1 MCDSCGCNTPT
12 AYGVHALQ
20 EKPGQSHGLAHG
32 HRHTTAGH
40 HHHHGHEADHHHHH
54 HHHDHG
60 ADIPHAHYPEA
71 PTRTISVL
79 QSLMDKNDRLAERN
93 RGFFL
98 GRRITALNLMSS
110 PGAGKTTLVEKTL
123 DTLPEDQPAAVL
135 IGDLETDNDARRVR
149 GKGAP
154 VVQVT
159 TGTACHLDADMV
171 AHGLDAMDLD
181 QTRLLFLE
189 NVGNLVCPASYDLG
203 ERARVVLF
211 SVTEGEDKPLKY
223 PPAFKGAA
231 IVLLTKIDIAE
242 AVGFDREAALA
253 NIRAVA
259 PQATIIEIS
268 ARTGEGWQQWL
279 DVLAD
284 YVHRG

>member
-1 MCDSCGCNTPT
+1 MCDTCGCNSPT
-12 AYGVHALQ
+12 AFGVHALQ

-32 HRHTTAGH
+32 HRHAADHHHSHHGHLHTHGH
-40 HHHHGHEADHHHHH
+40 HHHDPDTEARHTHFPD
-54 HHHDHG
+54 
-60 ADIPHAHYPEA
+60 A
-71 PTRTISVL
+71 PTRTVSVL

-98 GRRITALNLMSS
+98 GCRITALNLMSS

-123 DTLPEDQPAAVL
+123 DSLPDDHPAAVL
-135 IGDLETDNDARRVR
+135 IGDLETDNDAQRVR

-159 TGTACHLDADMV
+159 TGTACHLDAEMV
-171 AHGLDAMDLD
+171 ANGLDALDLRK
-181 QTRLLFLE
+181 TRLLFLE

-203 ERARVVLF
+203 ERARIVLF

-223 PPAFKGAA
+223 PPAFKGAS
-231 IVLLTKIDIAE
+231 IVLLTKIDIAD
-242 AVGFDREAALA
+242 AVGFDREAAVA

-259 PQATIIEIS
+259 PQARILELS
-268 ARTGEGWQQWL
+268 ARTGEGWQPWL

-284 YVHRG
+284 YVRNG